1 MSARMSYPSAVV
13 GPCSRVGFARGRP
26 RRKLRLE
33 SESVLLSLF
42 VDTGRETDRHG
53 VVVATAAAAKEDPG
67 RPRLRPASSAAAAAS
82 RRPHRPPDLL
92 HQRRREQQQ
101 CVQEGAAAWDV
112 YYWRHGEMVSS
123 DFLSVG

>member
-67 RPRLRPASSAAAAAS
+67 RPRLRPASSAAATS
-82 RRPHRPPDLL
+82 RRPRRPPDLYE
-92 HQRRREQQQ
+92 RRREQQQ
-101 CVQEGAAAWDV
+101 RVQGGAALDSDLSWKWDV
-112 YYWRHGEMVSS
+112 SLEAW
-123 DFLSVG
+123 